1 MQILLVEN
9 EKLTLDGIYRTLPWS
24 ELGVS
29 QVHRAMNGVQGVQ
42 IAKEIMPEIIITD
55 IKMPRLDGIGMAR
68 CIREFLPQSTIIF
81 MSAYT
86 EKELFINA
94 IEVLAFGW
102 LEKPLNIADMAEM
115 IRRAVRFQKKRIQQE
130 ENLDQLRGDYED
142 SLSVIKSVCHDNAV
156 FANSIPAKLRRQ
168 IEPDSGE
175 QMNPLIQRLC
185 SYVAESYTDPDI
197 CLQSMADKLG
207 VSVPHLCA
215 VIKQELGC
223 TFVTLLTSTRIENAK
238 RLIAKSANLRVRDIA
253 EMVGYRDANYFIKV
267 FKKRTGVSPADY
279 REDME

>member
-24 ELGVS
+24 ELGID
-29 QVHRAMNGVQGVQ
+29 QVHLASNGVQGMQ
-42 IAKEIMPEIIITD
+42 IAKEAMPEIILTD

-86 EKELFINA
+86 EKELLINA
-94 IEVLAFGW
+94 IEASAFGW

-115 IRRAVRFQKKRIQQE
+115 IRRAVRFQKQRIQQE
-130 ENLDQLRGDYED
+130 NNLNQLRGDYED
-142 SLSVIKSVCHDNAV
+142 SLSVIKSMCHDNAV

-168 IEPDSGE
+168 IESGNGE

-185 SYVAESYTDPDI
+185 SYVAENYTDPDI
-197 CLQSMADKLG
+197 CLQSMADWLG

-223 TFVTLLTSTRIENAK
+223 TFVTLLTNIRIENAK
-238 RLIAKSANLRVRDIA
+238 RLIAKSGHLRMRDVA

-267 FKKRTGVSPADY
+267 FKKRTGVSPAVY

>member
-24 ELGVS
+24 ELGVE

-86 EKELFINA
+86 EKEMFINA

-115 IRRAVRFQKKRIQQE
+115 IRRAVRVQKKRIQQE

-142 SLSVIKSVCHDNAV
+142 SLSVIKSICHDNAV
-156 FANSIPAKLRRQ
+156 FANSIPATLRRQ
-168 IEPDSGE
+168 IEPGSEE
-175 QMNPLIQRLC
+175 QMNPLIQQLC

-197 CLQSMADKLG
+197 CPLQRFFYTFPDFRPSSLVHLPDPKQRHHRVGIKLEIQ
-207 VSVPHLCA
+207 VVMVLNKFISCDFDIFTKIRSVQYIFQIGNTAC
-215 VIKQELGC
+215 I
-223 TFVTLLTSTRIENAK
+223 S
-238 RLIAKSANLRVRDIA
+238 
-253 EMVGYRDANYFIKV
+253 
-267 FKKRTGVSPADY
+267 
-279 REDME
+279 

>member
-24 ELGVS
+24 ELGVE

-86 EKELFINA
+86 EKEMFINA

-115 IRRAVRFQKKRIQQE
+115 IRRAVRVQKKRIQQE
-130 ENLDQLRGDYED
+130 ENLDQLRGT
-142 SLSVIKSVCHDNAV
+142 
-156 FANSIPAKLRRQ
+156 
-168 IEPDSGE
+168 
-175 QMNPLIQRLC
+175 M
-185 SYVAESYTDPDI
+185 
-197 CLQSMADKLG
+197 
-207 VSVPHLCA
+207 
-215 VIKQELGC
+215 
-223 TFVTLLTSTRIENAK
+223 RI
-238 RLIAKSANLRVRDIA
+238 L
-253 EMVGYRDANYFIKV
+253 F
-267 FKKRTGVSPADY
+267 P
-279 REDME
+279 